1 MPSSFCTTCGTPLAE
16 GAGFC
21 SGCGSPASQRQQAS
35 TSVRFNPWVFLA
47 VVLTGLFTGLFVG
60 SSAWFFQ
67 RDGELDGI
75 EALATFVPLPL
86 FAALLVS
93 NGVSIGLRRHRLALR
108 MTGRTL
114 DLIAVRRMAVVAYL
128 TLFIPLLGIG
138 IGGAN
143 VLQQMLGGAIGGG
156 FWGLLF
162 TIDLSR
168 AGPISK

>member
-1 MPSSFCTTCGTPLAE
+1 M
-16 GAGFC
+16 
-21 SGCGSPASQRQQAS
+21 RIN
-35 TSVRFNPWVFLA
+35 RWIFLA
-47 VVLTGLFTGLFVG
+47 AVPTGLFTGLFV
-60 SSAWFFQ
+60 ALAEEFFS
-67 RDGELDGI
+67 RDGTLSGA

-86 FAALLVS
+86 LAALL
-93 NGVSIGLRRHRLALR
+93 VSIGLRRHRLALR

-128 TLFIPLLGIG
+128 TLFIPLFGIG
-138 IGGAN
+138 MGGAN
-143 VLQQMLGGAIGGG
+143 VLQWMLGGAIGGG

>member
-1 MPSSFCTTCGTPLAE
+1 MRI
-16 GAGFC
+16 
-21 SGCGSPASQRQQAS
+21 SGRI
-35 TSVRFNPWVFLA
+35 FLA
-47 VVLTGLFTGLFVG
+47 AIPTGLSTGLFV
-60 SSAWFFQ
+60 ALAEEFFS
-67 RDGELDGI
+67 RDGTLSGT

-93 NGVSIGLRRHRLALR
+93 NGVSIGLRRPRLALR

-138 IGGAN
+138 MGGAN

-162 TIDLSR
+162 AIRLSR
-168 AGPISK
+168 AGGISE